1 MPANKD
7 ALVRYRVINKC
18 LISKAK
24 KYPTKEELQE
34 ACQEALGLN
43 NISLR
48 TIEKDLEEMRYNEE
62 LGFKA
67 PIEYSK
73 KQKGYYYSDPNYS
86 TDKIPLKENDL
97 NALRFAAGILNQFSQ
112 ISMLKDFSG
121 TVSKI
126 LEAVNINRILS
137 EESQL
142 DFIEFDK
149 AEHIPGGPM
158 LEKIVNAIQA
168 GNQIEFKYKKHGSA
182 EIKTYSLEPYLLK
195 QFKNIWYI
203 IGREPDT
210 AKIKTFGLDRILEV
224 EELSKGFDI
233 TEDFDRDKYFR
244 HAYGITSYHGEPEE
258 VVLEVKRKAAD
269 YMKALPL
276 HHSQEVLSENAHYS
290 QIKLVVY
297 PTYDFQV
304 QLLSYGNNLKVIKP
318 ESLKQNMISAL
329 QETLNLYKSM

>member
-18 LISKAK
+18 LISKSK
-24 KYPTKEELQE
+24 KYPTKEELQD
-34 ACQEALGLN
+34 ACQDALGLN

-86 TDKIPLKENDL
+86 IDKIPLKENDL

-112 ISMLKDFSG
+112 ISIMKDFSG

-126 LEAVNINRILS
+126 LEAVNINRILA

-142 DFIEFDK
+142 DFIEFDNT
-149 AEHIPGGPM
+149 EHIPGGLM

-168 GNQIEFKYKKHGSA
+168 GNQIQFDYKKHGTSD
-182 EIKTYSLEPYLLK
+182 IKTYTLNPYLLK

-203 IGREPDT
+203 IGREPDSD
-210 AKIKTFGLDRILEV
+210 KIKTFGLDRVLEIEIV
-224 EELSKGFDI
+224 NKSFLVTGGFD
-233 TEDFDRDKYFR
+233 RNKYFK
-244 HAYGITSYHGEPEE
+244 HAYGITSFHGEPEE
-258 VVLEVKRKAAD
+258 VILKVKRKAAD

-276 HHSQEVLSENAHYS
+276 HHSQEVIDEDEQFT
-290 QIKLVVY
+290 QIRLLVY
-297 PTYDFQV
+297 ITYDFQL
-304 QLLSYGNNLKVIKP
+304 QLLSYGNNLKVVKP
-318 ESLKQNMISAL
+318 ESLKNTMIAAL
-329 QETLNLYKSM
+329 EETLDLYKTM